1 MLNQQKNSEIKM
13 TVKKKISMT
22 VNGRLVNAEIEPRR
36 HLVDFLREDLH
47 LKGPHLGC
55 EQGACG
61 ACTVKVDGQ
70 IIRGCLFLA
79 VQADGSVVETVE
91 GLTKS
96 GALADLQE
104 SFMRH
109 NAMQCGFCSSGM
121 LLAAA
126 ELIEKQP
133 KASREEV
140 REWISGNY
148 CRCTGY
154 HSIVDAIVDVLDA
167 RAKGQKIKP
176 VLANA

>member
-1 MLNQQKNSEIKM
+1 MSL
-13 TVKKKISMT
+13 KKQVSMT
-22 VNGRLVNAEIEPRR
+22 VNGVLVNAEIEPRR

-61 ACTVKVDGQ
+61 ACTVKVNGQ

-79 VQADGSVVETVE
+79 VQADGAVVETVE

-104 SFMRH
+104 SFMRR

-133 KASREEV
+133 KATREQV

-154 HSIVDAIVDVLDA
+154 HSIVDAIVDVLEV
-167 RAKGQKIKP
+167 RSKGQKVKP
-176 VLANA
+176 VVAHA

>member
-1 MLNQQKNSEIKM
+1 M

-154 HSIVDAIVDVLDA
+154 HSIVDAIIDVLDA

>member
-1 MLNQQKNSEIKM
+1 MSL
-13 TVKKKISMT
+13 KKPISMT
-22 VNGRLVNAEIEPRR
+22 VNGVLVNAEIEPRR

-61 ACTVKVDGQ
+61 ACTVKVNGQ

-79 VQADGSVVETVE
+79 VQANGAVVETIE

-154 HSIVDAIVDVLDA
+154 HSIVNAIVDVLEA
-167 RAKGQKIKP
+167 RAKGQKIKL
-176 VLANA
+176 VVAHA